1 MLQTLVEPF
10 RQERVSRNADR
21 RPAAEETLP
30 DRAGERGAA
39 VRIGPPHAVRRER
52 PKVRNFRQTLA
63 RIFHYLSE
71 RKAGLLFVLILTAAS
86 TSLALAGPLLVRKA
100 IDDHLVVWRF
110 DGFGTLLALLAAI
123 FALHSV
129 TLWLQNFL
137 MIGIAQRTVYAMRRD
152 LFARLQKLPIPY
164 FDRRQQ
170 GELMSRMTND
180 VDNVSATLNSSVIQI
195 WSSTLMLAGT
205 FALMLWLS
213 PLLTLVTSLIIP
225 AMYLGMRWI
234 TRRTGPLFKEVQR
247 ELGGLNGFIEE
258 TISGQ
263 RIIKTFSLED
273 RVIADFAERNERFR
287 NAGFWAQVYSG
298 FIPKLMN
305 ALNNFSFAVIA
316 GFGGMLALRGHVS
329 IGTLLVFV
337 EYSRQFTRPL
347 NDLSNQFNTM
357 LSAIAGAERV
367 FEVMDAEEEAKDE
380 GDALEVE
387 RVRGEVEFS
396 RVSFRYEGSDHTLED
411 VSFRV
416 KPGQTV
422 ALVGPT
428 GAGKT
433 TLIQLLARF
442 YEPQEGDILIDG
454 IPLRTIRRA
463 SWRRQL
469 AVVLQDPFLF
479 AGTVRENIRF
489 GRPEATDE
497 EVEEAAKQANAH
509 SFIMKLPNGYDTVL
523 DPESGGISQGQKQL
537 IAIARAMVAKPSV
550 LILDEATSNIDTVT
564 EIRIQEAMQRLMAGR
579 TSFVIAHRLNTIRG
593 ADLILVLRDGR
604 LVESGNHESLMAAGG
619 FYASLHH
626 SNQTPRKSTQ
636 PCDSATASL
645 TDS

>member
-1 MLQTLVEPF
+1 F

-63 RIFHYLSE
+63 RIFRYLSE

-422 ALVGPT
+422 ALVGP
-428 GAGKT
+428 
-433 TLIQLLARF
+433 
-442 YEPQEGDILIDG
+442 
-454 IPLRTIRRA
+454 
-463 SWRRQL
+463 
-469 AVVLQDPFLF
+469 
-479 AGTVRENIRF
+479 
-489 GRPEATDE
+489 
-497 EVEEAAKQANAH
+497 
-509 SFIMKLPNGYDTVL
+509 
-523 DPESGGISQGQKQL
+523 
-537 IAIARAMVAKPSV
+537 
-550 LILDEATSNIDTVT
+550 
-564 EIRIQEAMQRLMAGR
+564 
-579 TSFVIAHRLNTIRG
+579 
-593 ADLILVLRDGR
+593 
-604 LVESGNHESLMAAGG
+604 
-619 FYASLHH
+619 
-626 SNQTPRKSTQ
+626 
-636 PCDSATASL
+636 
-645 TDS
+645 

>member
-1 MLQTLVEPF
+1 
-10 RQERVSRNADR
+10 
-21 RPAAEETLP
+21 
-30 DRAGERGAA
+30 
-39 VRIGPPHAVRRER
+39 
-52 PKVRNFRQTLA
+52 
-63 RIFHYLSE
+63 
-71 RKAGLLFVLILTAAS
+71 
-86 TSLALAGPLLVRKA
+86 
-100 IDDHLVVWRF
+100 
-110 DGFGTLLALLAAI
+110 
-123 FALHSV
+123 
-129 TLWLQNFL
+129 
-137 MIGIAQRTVYAMRRD
+137 
-152 LFARLQKLPIPY
+152 
-164 FDRRQQ
+164 
-170 GELMSRMTND
+170 
-180 VDNVSATLNSSVIQI
+180 
-195 WSSTLMLAGT
+195 
-205 FALMLWLS
+205 
-213 PLLTLVTSLIIP
+213 IIP
-225 AMYLGMRWI
+225 AMYLGMRWV
-234 TRRTGPLFKEVQR
+234 TRRAGPLFKEGQR

-604 LVESGNHESLMAAGG
+604 LVESGTHESLM
-619 FYASLHH
+619 
-626 SNQTPRKSTQ
+626 
-636 PCDSATASL
+636 
-645 TDS
+645 